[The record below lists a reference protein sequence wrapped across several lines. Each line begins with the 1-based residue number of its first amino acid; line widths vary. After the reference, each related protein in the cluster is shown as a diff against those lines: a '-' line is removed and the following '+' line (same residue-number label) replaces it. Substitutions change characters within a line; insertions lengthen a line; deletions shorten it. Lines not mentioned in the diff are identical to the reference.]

1 MSPAKSPAPNERR
14 PVLLVTG
21 STGLIGSSLVR
32 AFGTTYQ
39 VIGLDVKPPKG
50 DLAGSAFVAC
60 DLTQEK
66 SVEDALRQVA
76 HLSGGKITS
85 VIHLAAYYDFTGE
98 PSPLYEALTVQG
110 TRRLLQQL
118 QKLDVEQFIFSSSLL
133 VMKPAKEGEKI
144 NEDSPT
150 ESTWDYPNSKLQAE
164 KTIQEERREIP
175 AVVLR
180 IGGVYDENCHL
191 IPIAQQIHRIY
202 HKDLESY
209 FFPGDATHGQAF
221 VHLNDLVDCIA
232 KTIER
237 RSKLAPYEVLI
248 IAEPDVMSYAE
259 LQERIGELIH
269 GQVWPTIRLPK
280 FVAKA
285 GAWVKDK
292 MASEDE
298 PEFIKPW
305 MIDLAD
311 AHYPVDIRRAQQ
323 QLGWYPKHRL
333 RDTLDQMIDRLKQDP
348 AQWHKS
354 NKLPLP
360 DAEPTK

>member
-1 MSPAKSPAPNERR
+1 
-14 PVLLVTG
+14 
-21 STGLIGSSLVR
+21 
-32 AFGTTYQ
+32 
-39 VIGLDVKPPKG
+39 
-50 DLAGSAFVAC
+50 
-60 DLTQEK
+60 
-66 SVEDALRQVA
+66 
-76 HLSGGKITS
+76 
-85 VIHLAAYYDFTGE
+85 
-98 PSPLYEALTVQG
+98 
-110 TRRLLQQL
+110 
-118 QKLDVEQFIFSSSLL
+118 
-133 VMKPAKEGEKI
+133 MKPAKEGEKI